1 MKNLKLSWKIG
12 LGFAILILI
21 ACGVG
26 GLAVLN
32 MSRVAREAQV
42 LSAEYVPEVEVAN
55 KIERHALRTMFA
67 MRGYAFS
74 LDRSYLE
81 EGLRYLDLTQEYL
94 LDAQELAS
102 RSPHLVRLK
111 EAVSNLLTH
120 VADYERLA
128 QETVSLNETLI
139 SLRGEMD
146 EAADAFMKNCGLY
159 LDNMNLRMKEQIESG
174 ALREAL
180 SDRLEKI
187 TRINNVIDLGNE
199 IRVANFKTQA
209 TRQPEIMQRAM
220 RKFADIEENLS
231 WLKSRSNQGK
241 NLRAIDEIAA
251 AASDYRD
258 AMEGV
263 LNDFK
268 NREALNRKRV
278 DNALVV
284 LAEARESA
292 EKGINETEAIVA
304 EADRLLASSSRTMVG
319 GLAVALIFGII
330 ISLVITRAI
339 VGPLVKGVDF
349 AKAVSGGDLTATID
363 VNQKDEIGVLADALR
378 GMIARLREI
387 VAEVKGAAENVSS
400 GSEEL
405 SSTAQEMS
413 QGASQQAASAEEASS
428 SMDQMLS
435 NIGQNADNAMETEKI
450 ALKSAE
456 DARQGGDAVSETV
469 SAMKEIAEK
478 ITIIEEIARQTDLL
492 ALNAAIEAARAG
504 DHGKGFAVVASE
516 VRKLAERSQKAA
528 AEISKLSV
536 TSVDVAERAGDML
549 TRIVP
554 DIQKTAELVQEI
566 SAASKEQNTGAEQ
579 INMAIQQLD
588 NVIQQNA
595 SATEE
600 MASTAEEL
608 SGQAEQ
614 LQSTMEFFKIGGEV
628 GMGRRISGA
637 GGGTGKAKRSPRPLP
652 GAYEHA
658 WRAQARP
665 VKQWRTDDR
674 GKEENHKGA
683 AIDMGGEADPGK
695 EGEREGIDGYEK
707 Y

>member
-1 MKNLKLSWKIG
+1 MKDLKLNMKIG
-12 LGFAILILI
+12 LGFGILI
-21 ACGVG
+21 AIACALG
-26 GLAVLN
+26 GLAVWN
-32 MSRVAREAQV
+32 MNRVAEQSEM
-42 LSAEYVPEVEVAN
+42 LSDEYVPEVEVAN
-55 KIERHALRTMFA
+55 EVERFSLLTMYA
-67 MRGYAFS
+67 MRGY
-74 LDRSYLE
+74 
-81 EGLRYLDLTQEYL
+81 GLSQNQRYLDEGRRNLQEVKENL
-94 LDAQELAS
+94 KEAENLAA
-102 RSPHLVRLK
+102 RSPHLVRLR
-111 EAVSNLLTH
+111 EAVKTVQAQ
-120 VADYERLA
+120 VAEYERLVND
-128 QETVSLNETLI
+128 TVVRNTNIDEI
-139 SLRGEMD
+139 RGEMD
-146 EAADAFMKNCGLY
+146 DAAVLFMRSCYRFL
-159 LDNMNLRMKEQIESG
+159 ESQNR
-174 ALREAL
+174 AVKEAL
-180 SDRLEKI
+180 AMVGTSDEVAERLGKI
-187 TRINNVIDLGNE
+187 TTVNLVLDTGNE
-199 IRVANFKTQA
+199 IRVANFKSQA
-209 TRQPEIMQRAM
+209 TRDPEVMREGLKRFAEIDKLLDQLRAGTEG
-220 RKFADIEENLS
+220 DVNL
-231 WLKSRSNQGK
+231 N
-241 NLRAIDEIAA
+241 AIDEITSSA
-251 AASDYRD
+251 D
-258 AMEGV
+258 AYQNAMDDLLRNWTALQE
-263 LNDFK
+263 
-268 NREALNRKRV
+268 LNRKR
-278 DNALVV
+278 DDTAGRV
-284 LAEARESA
+284 LAEAKEAA
-292 EKGINETEAIVA
+292 EKGIEETTAIA
-304 EADRLLASSSRTMVG
+304 DEADRLLVSSSRMMIG
-319 GLAVALIFGII
+319 GLILAVALGVF
-330 ISLVITRAI
+330 ISMFITRII

-614 LQSTMEFFKIGGEV
+614 LQSTMEFFKIGDAFETRREIAHHRSRQEFSIRQPK
-628 GMGRRISGA
+628 GRRSQIAHLPEGGRRKA
-637 GGGTGKAKRSPRPLP
+637 GGREPAPGPEKEKPP
-652 GAYEHA
+652 GAH
-658 WRAQARP
+658 
-665 VKQWRTDDR
+665 
-674 GKEENHKGA
+674 
-683 AIDMGGEADPGK
+683 IDMGGH
-695 EGEREGIDGYEK
+695 GERWEASDDDFEK